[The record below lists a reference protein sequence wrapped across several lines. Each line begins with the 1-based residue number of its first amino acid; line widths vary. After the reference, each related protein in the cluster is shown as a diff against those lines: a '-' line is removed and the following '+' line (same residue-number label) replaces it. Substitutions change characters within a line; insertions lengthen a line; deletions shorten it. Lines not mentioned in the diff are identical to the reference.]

1 MAKRATGRKTERAGQ
16 GDALAA
22 RQGGKA
28 PRGGAGAPPPADAD
42 KHPHPSATKNSNRR
56 VALYLRV
63 STDTQTTENQRQE
76 LTALAE
82 RAGWQIVATYE
93 DAAVSGAKARKQ
105 RPGLDTMLKAA
116 TRREFDMLLAW
127 SVDRLGRSLQDLI
140 ATLNE
145 LHSVGCDLFLLKQN
159 VDTSTPSGRAMFQ
172 MMGVFA
178 EFEREMIRDR
188 VISGMQRAQSQGKR
202 LGRAPTPALTEAAI
216 RIELQRGTGILKTAR
231 LHKVGTATVQRIKR
245 EMEHANE

>member
-1 MAKRATGRKTERAGQ
+1 MQEEIGMAKRVAGRKAERAGQ
-16 GDALAA
+16 G
-22 RQGGKA
+22 GEA
-28 PRGGAGAPPPADAD
+28 PRGGVGAPPPADAD
-42 KHPHPSATKNSNRR
+42 KHPRPSATKNSNRR

-188 VISGMQRAQSQGKR
+188 VLSGMQRAQSQGKR

-231 LHKVGTATVQRIKR
+231 LHNVGTATVQRIKR